1 MGWAWGKAKAGET
14 ESGQVECVGGEV
26 RLGF

>member
-1 MGWAWGKAKAGET
+1 MGWAWDKAKAGET
-14 ESGQVECVGGEV
+14 ESGQVECVRGEV